1 MMDLIGR
8 VYTYAAKRKS
18 TQEDKPISKKK
29 AFTKQ
34 AQLFTTTIVLYSAF
48 MIFWHIPVNSK
59 EKLFSSHEN
68 LY

>member
-48 MIFWHIPVNSK
+48 MIF
-59 EKLFSSHEN
+59 
-68 LY
+68 